1 MREHRVLSVLV
12 EDKPGVLARVSSLL
26 ARRGFNI
33 HSLAVGPTAD
43 AGLSTMTIV
52 VMAAE
57 LEQAKKQ
64 LHKLVNVVKIT
75 ELDPATSIER
85 EIILVKINATSGR
98 RGEVIDLAR
107 IFNATPVDVAVNSI
121 TLLMAAS
128 PPSSTT
134 SWISSVRSGSW
145 SWSSRGASR
154 YAANPRSASSRPS
167 ADGRSAERQKG
178 ARKRIRRGSPV
189 GELPVP
195 SRRAKPFARAL
206 SEPS

>member
-1 MREHRVLSVLV
+1 MRDHRVLSVLV

-43 AGLSTMTIV
+43 PGLSTMTIV

-57 LEQAKKQ
+57 LEQVKKQ

-85 EIILVKINATSGR
+85 EIMLVKINATPSR

-121 TLLMAAS
+121 TLLMAGK
-128 PPSSTT
+128 PSKLNDFLDL
-134 SWISSVRSGSW
+134 VRPFGIMELVKSG
-145 SWSSRGASR
+145 RIG
-154 YAANPRSASSRPS
+154 
-167 ADGRSAERQKG
+167 
-178 ARKRIRRGSPV
+178 IRREPKVRKLKAV
-189 GELPVP
+189 G
-195 SRRAKPFARAL
+195 
-206 SEPS
+206 